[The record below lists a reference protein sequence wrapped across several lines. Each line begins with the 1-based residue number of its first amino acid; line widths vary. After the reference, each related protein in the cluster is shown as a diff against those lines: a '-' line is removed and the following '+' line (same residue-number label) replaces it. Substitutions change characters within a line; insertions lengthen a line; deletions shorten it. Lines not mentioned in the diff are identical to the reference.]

1 MDIFNINKKKLD
13 IKNDNAEL
21 KDFSEKD
28 KYTRTDEAIS
38 GTSVIFDALG
48 CKTCEK
54 GADIAK
60 IGVDIFADKD
70 NRANKEAERG
80 GIEEEVNRFY
90 NIKEPEKKYFKKLRE
105 EENEKRL
112 KEQQMDKNITSPTS
126 SLTKPV
132 MLASGNSVATDGFV
146 DYGVSNDAFSTLQI
160 SNDKFI
166 VTRADINESLEDI
179 FSIECLA
186 YINLVKKPLYEK

>member
-38 GTSVIFDALG
+38 STSVIFDALG

-80 GIEEEVNRFY
+80 GIEEVNRFY

-126 SLTKPV
+126 SLTEPV
-132 MLASGNSVATDGFV
+132 YLVFHGQT
-146 DYGVSNDAFSTLQI
+146 
-160 SNDKFI
+160 
-166 VTRADINESLEDI
+166 NEI
-179 FSIECLA
+179 
-186 YINLVKKPLYEK
+186 

>member
-90 NIKEPEKKYFKKLRE
+90 NIKLRE

-126 SLTKPV
+126 SLTEPV
-132 MLASGNSVATDGFV
+132 YLVFHGQT
-146 DYGVSNDAFSTLQI
+146 
-160 SNDKFI
+160 
-166 VTRADINESLEDI
+166 NEI
-179 FSIECLA
+179 
-186 YINLVKKPLYEK
+186 

>member
-132 MLASGNSVATDGFV
+132 YLVFHGQT
-146 DYGVSNDAFSTLQI
+146 
-160 SNDKFI
+160 
-166 VTRADINESLEDI
+166 NEI
-179 FSIECLA
+179 
-186 YINLVKKPLYEK
+186 